1 MRSAY
6 GCKSELMLTHNCINA
21 IGLADLMQKPQLA
34 VGTRRIEARDRLVGE
49 NERWLLHERSRNTDA
64 LLLAAGQLIGAAQ
77 RTVDQADA
85 FDGIQTEPLLV
96 CRETAAGCES
106 SSGNRDVPSGR
117 WRARSHDRSTDA
129 AGTPYRCVAGGFG
142 YYGCRRVSRFHR

>member
-1 MRSAY
+1 
-6 GCKSELMLTHNCINA
+6 
-21 IGLADLMQKPQLA
+21 MQKPQHA

-96 CRETAAGCES
+96 CRERQQGAKARVITETSRQDVGEHARTTDQLMLLEHHTGASPVGSDITAAGECPDSVDE
-106 SSGNRDVPSGR
+106 NTAAR
-117 WRARSHDRSTDA
+117 WPHKTIKCAQQR
-129 AGTPYRCVAGGFG
+129 
-142 YYGCRRVSRFHR
+142 